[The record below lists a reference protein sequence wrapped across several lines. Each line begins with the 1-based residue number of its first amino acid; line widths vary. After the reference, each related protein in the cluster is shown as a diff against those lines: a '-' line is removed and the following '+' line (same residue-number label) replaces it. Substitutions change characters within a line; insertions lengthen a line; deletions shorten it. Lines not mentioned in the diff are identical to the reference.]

1 MSIFL
6 NSFSYVE
13 VNLKVTSPKIRDK
26 LDTTLDQEMKSLK
39 LKKKTLK
46 STAIIGSK
54 KNKKDSS

>member
-39 LKKKTLK
+39 LKKKPSNLQLLLDP
-46 STAIIGSK
+46 K